1 MKTSSTRRW
10 ACLIALALGA
20 VSALPAQF
28 GYFGQ
33 NKIQYR
39 RFDWRVLRGE
49 HVDLYYYPEEEELGR
64 VALAYAE
71 QSYDTLEQRFT
82 HAVTQRI
89 PLIVYASH
97 TNFEQTNILPF
108 IPPEG
113 LRRDESFLDAAAM
126 PFRGSAPE
134 FRTRSVASW
143 LRLPAE
149 HRDSD
154 PGRYPRFR
162 QVGLPLWWTE
172 GLAEFFSAGEDSR
185 DVMILREMT
194 IEGELPTLPQ
204 LTYAY
209 GGLVYPVGGSI
220 HRFLAERYGEWRILA
235 LYSDIWK
242 YAGFDLALQ
251 GVYGRS
257 IEELSDEWQYWM
269 RQQYYPAVTTNQ
281 PLAITARKLT
291 ELAIKPTAYQLPGD
305 TIPSFLYFSPSSGY
319 TTIYAENL
327 AGRNKRAVVQ
337 GESNEQ
343 FESFHFF
350 ESRMDV
356 HSNGV
361 AAFSSKYAE
370 RDALFFWDLTK
381 GKVVAR
387 YQFPELVSILSPAW
401 APDGK
406 SVIFSGL
413 SVSGYSDL
421 YRLWLSDPGDSS
433 GAGRLERLTS
443 DRYEDLDP
451 TISPD
456 GATVVFASDRT
467 PYGVE
472 GAHNL
477 FALDLASGATRYL
490 TYGNW
495 RDEAPRW
502 GGGGEAGERIYF
514 SSDRDGTFQI
524 YSIDALGTGRRET
537 KTLNGAFD
545 PQLVSGAHGGLLF
558 GAYADLSFN
567 IYIAPPLDDPSS
579 TFSLVSVDSLPM
591 PFWTWD
597 ELSHPL
603 YARTD
608 GTPYERKFSLD
619 FAAADAV
626 VAPGLGS
633 AQGAVFVFSDLLSD
647 HLMLFTLSSFQTSG
661 FGSLLDNI
669 NGTAFY
675 LNQSRRINWGVGAFR
690 QRGLF
695 YEGDFQTLYEEK
707 STERSRRSATRSRAS
722 AASWASIASSTR
734 TASICSRRTS
744 SAAPGRRSGVQLP
757 HVRQRQHAVA
767 AHGTDRRRALQ
778 PHRRSCERLESRP
791 LRFVDRVARCAQIP
805 ARVAA
810 QRRGAAGSGIRVGR
824 RAAPAHRDRWSVGT
838 ARLSAQR
845 LRLGHIRLAGER
857 GIPIPADRLLDDRFP
872 VRRPAIPRCPG
883 RDVPRL
889 RTGLVGR
896 DGAPRRARVERP
908 RLAHADRAAARVAT
922 RHGLE
927 TRHDRAG
934 VLRPAREHE
943 ESPLRGLLLWL
954 QLLTRSR
961 SLSYIGACVV
971 LTACPGPPTP
981 ASLVPMPLAP
991 VERDSALAWTRTT
1004 PTHDDFDSI
1013 SLALSGRACEVRG
1026 TGERADCAARFDAL
1040 RLRWAAGTGQRRR
1053 GGDRRFGAV
1062 GGSGEELSFA
1072 GSRDPYVV
1080 GSARHGPA
1088 ARGGCQRAR
1097 RGAGGFSG
1105 GRGRG
1110 QAACRVAVRAGPGH
1124 DRLRGHRQ
1132 RGAYHGARSRVE
1144 AARQARRAQPY
1155 LPRYPAAARERA
1167 RRLSLGRSPV

>member
-1 MKTSSTRRW
+1 MKSSTRRL

-20 VSALPAQF
+20 ASALPAQF

-97 TNFEQTNILPF
+97 TDFEQTNILPF

-113 LRRDESFLDAAAM
+113 LLGVTEFLRRRVAI
-126 PFRGSAPE
+126 PFRGNYAE
-134 FRTRSVASW
+134 FRHTIRHELVHVFQLSIAAQTWS
-143 LRLPAE
+143 
-149 HRDSD
+149 
-154 PGRYPRFR
+154 RYPRFR

-185 DVMILREMT
+185 DQMILREMT

-220 HRFLAERYGEWRILA
+220 HRFLAERYGEWRILE

-269 RQQYYPAVTTNQ
+269 RQQYYPAVSTSP

-356 HSNGV
+356 HPDGV

-387 YQFPELVSILSPAW
+387 YQFAELVSILSPAW

-421 YRLWLSDPGDSS
+421 YRLWLDDRADPAGG
-433 GAGRLERLTS
+433 GAGGAGGGRLERLTS

-456 GATVVFASDRT
+456 GHTVVFASDRT

-477 FALDLASGATRYL
+477 FALDLASGSIRYL

-502 GGGGEAGERIYF
+502 GGEAADRIYF

-524 YSIDALGTGRRET
+524 YSIDAMGTGRRET
-537 KTLNGAFD
+537 QTLNGAFD
-545 PQLVSGAHGGLLF
+545 PQWVSGAHGGLLF

-567 IYIAPPLDDPSS
+567 IYLAPALDDPSS
-579 TFSLVSVDSLPM
+579 TFALVSDDSLPL
-591 PFWTWD
+591 PFWTWE
-597 ELSHPL
+597 ELSHPI

-647 HLMLFTLSSFQTSG
+647 HLLLLTLSSFQTSG

-675 LNQSRRINWGVGAFR
+675 LNQSRRINWGVGTFR

-707 STERSRRSATRSRAS
+707 SYGAFAQLRYPFTRFRRIVGEYRIEHSDRFDLFSPGVVEPRRVAWLASNYLTYVKDNTLWLPTGPIDGERYNLTGGLVNDLSNGRFDSWIVSLDLRKYLRTSLHSALALRAEGYASGGERPRRIGIGGPWGLRGYPPNGYVSGTYAWLANAEFRFPLTDFLTIGFPFGAARFPGVQAALFLDYGRAWSDETTRRGVLGSSGIGLRMPIGPPLVLRLDVGWRLGTTELGFYGLPA
-722 AASWASIASSTR
+722 STR
-734 TASICSRRTS
+734 NR
-744 SAAPGRRSGVQLP
+744 
-757 HVRQRQHAVA
+757 
-767 AHGTDRRRALQ
+767 
-778 PHRRSCERLESRP
+778 
-791 LRFVDRVARCAQIP
+791 RFVD
-805 ARVAA
+805 
-810 QRRGAAGSGIRVGR
+810 
-824 RAAPAHRDRWSVGT
+824 
-838 ARLSAQR
+838 
-845 LRLGHIRLAGER
+845 
-857 GIPIPADRLLDDRFP
+857 F
-872 VRRPAIPRCPG
+872 
-883 RDVPRL
+883 
-889 RTGLVGR
+889 
-896 DGAPRRARVERP
+896 
-908 RLAHADRAAARVAT
+908 
-922 RHGLE
+922 
-927 TRHDRAG
+927 
-934 VLRPAREHE
+934 
-943 ESPLRGLLLWL
+943 
-954 QLLTRSR
+954 
-961 SLSYIGACVV
+961 
-971 LTACPGPPTP
+971 
-981 ASLVPMPLAP
+981 
-991 VERDSALAWTRTT
+991 
-1004 PTHDDFDSI
+1004 F
-1013 SLALSGRACEVRG
+1013 
-1026 TGERADCAARFDAL
+1026 
-1040 RLRWAAGTGQRRR
+1040 
-1053 GGDRRFGAV
+1053 FG
-1062 GGSGEELSFA
+1062 
-1072 GSRDPYVV
+1072 YN
-1080 GSARHGPA
+1080 
-1088 ARGGCQRAR
+1088 
-1097 RGAGGFSG
+1097 
-1105 GRGRG
+1105 
-1110 QAACRVAVRAGPGH
+1110 
-1124 DRLRGHRQ
+1124 
-1132 RGAYHGARSRVE
+1132 Y
-1144 AARQARRAQPY
+1144 
-1155 LPRYPAAARERA
+1155 
-1167 RRLSLGRSPV
+1167 